1 MLTRL
6 KKYWFYVLIG
16 TLVIVCTGYYGS
28 VFGQYKELNFTNE
41 DSLIVFLV
49 LSLFFIMFILYFV
62 LLKKVVSLER
72 IIEYLCENSADS
84 SRILQ
89 EMCCKI
95 IKKEELIIDK
105 LPEDVV
111 EKAQLRSLRE

>member
-72 IIEYLCENSADS
+72 IIR
-84 SRILQ
+84 SRRKTPAFRHGDIRRIALD
-89 EMCCKI
+89 I
-95 IKKEELIIDK
+95 RYHL
-105 LPEDVV
+105 VV
-111 EKAQLRSLRE
+111 